1 MYFYEKK
8 NKKTPETLSLL
19 YGSSFLPKENKREVV
34 GEVIIFNHL
43 QVKVAIPM

>member
-8 NKKTPETLSLL
+8 PKNPETKFIVWKLISA
-19 YGSSFLPKENKREVV
+19 KRKKREVV